1 MLLAILTLALADD
14 TDTDTDTDSGVDR
27 GRRVHAEA
35 MTLAMSGDATG
46 GFGAGVTGDRN
57 AFLRVDGR
65 SQASGDWI
73 ARGTAGFDFF
83 GRWDF
88 FDLTLGAAMAGG
100 GDWRDRAVY
109 GQLGAGLEL
118 GVGFN
123 VRSWHL
129 QARRVQPFADSQVMR
144 GLDESEVRVSY
155 DITDSFT
162 VFGTS
167 LRVFPDFERDAREQA
182 YGLGARFVF

>member
-1 MLLAILTLALADD
+1 MLLALFTVAFANETESEGLLE
-14 TDTDTDTDSGVDR
+14 S
-27 GRRVHAEA
+27 GRRLHAEG
-35 MTLAMSGDATG
+35 MTLAMPGDATG
-46 GFGAGVTGDRN
+46 GFGAGLTGERD

-88 FDLTLGAAMAGG
+88 FDLTLGASMAGG

-109 GQLGAGLEL
+109 NQLGAGLEL

-144 GLDESEVRVSY
+144 GLDESELRVSY
-155 DITDSFT
+155 DITDSLS

-167 LRVFPDFERDAREQA
+167 LRVYPDFEQRAREQA
-182 YGLGARFVF
+182 YGLGARYTF